1 MARGRSRSTLTNREG
16 ALVGTLP
23 YMSPEQLG
31 VEEIDARCDLWA
43 CGVMTIRICAGC
55 CQRP

>member
-1 MARGRSRSTLTNREG
+1 MTTTRAG

-31 VEEIDARCDLWA
+31 TDEVDHRSDLWA
-43 CGVMTIRICAGC
+43 VGIICSRCSPAGTRSIR
-55 CQRP
+55 